1 MDSKK
6 ITRLWSVSLFA
17 INIATLIAVF
27 ANIAGVGLPVIVKG
41 IILAVDIVGLPVVI
55 YTTYKK
61 FMENKYLNKYNKKEI
76 RK

>member
-17 INIATLIAVF
+17 ISIATLIVAF
-27 ANIAGVGLPVIVKG
+27 TNIAGVDLPAIVKG
-41 IILAVDIVGLPVVI
+41 IVLAVDIVGLPVVI

-61 FMENKYLNKYNKKEI
+61 FIAK
-76 RK
+76 